1 METIGSENSSSNNNI
16 AKSNFNLSSR
26 RTWVFKKLRV
36 ESVCLLMLLIAVVFV
51 VLFHGGCLGLFK
63 GFRIHGLGLGGLSSL
78 SMVVLKTFAF
88 VCASCRVLRFSP

>member
-16 AKSNFNLSSR
+16 AKSIFNLSSR

-36 ESVCLLMLLIAVVFV
+36 ESVCLLMLLIEVVFV
-51 VLFHGGCLGLFK
+51 VLFHEGC
-63 GFRIHGLGLGGLSSL
+63 LGLGGLSSL